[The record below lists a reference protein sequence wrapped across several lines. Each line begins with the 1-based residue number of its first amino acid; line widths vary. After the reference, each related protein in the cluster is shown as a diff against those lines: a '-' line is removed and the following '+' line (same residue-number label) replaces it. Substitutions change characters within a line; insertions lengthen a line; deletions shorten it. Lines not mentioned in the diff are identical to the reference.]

1 MKKQNL
7 FIAILSIT
15 ALALLA
21 ANWFSTSPALAS
33 ESVKDR
39 DYQVVTA
46 RVQTGG
52 DAVYIL
58 DNRTGM
64 IGVFTYDPNAR
75 RLTGRM
81 SRPIMDAFRTR

>member
-1 MKKQNL
+1 MNKQHL
-7 FIAILSIT
+7 LIAILSIT

-21 ANWFSTSPALAS
+21 ANWFTPAPADAAV
-33 ESVKDR
+33 SVKDR

-64 IGVFTYDPNAR
+64 IGVFTYDPAAR
-75 RLTGRM
+75 RLTGRTA
-81 SRPIMDAFRTR
+81 RPIMDAFRTR

>member
-1 MKKQNL
+1 MNKQNL
-7 FIAILSIT
+7 LIAFFTLT

-21 ANWFSTSPALAS
+21 ANWFTTTPAVAAV
-33 ESVKDR
+33 SVKDR

-64 IGVFTYDPNAR
+64 FGVFTYDPSAR
-75 RLTGRM
+75 RLTGRTAQ
-81 SRPIMDAFRTR
+81 PIMNAFRTR